1 MNKNF
6 FTLLLTVALVIAL
19 SVPSLADTIRLKDGS
34 IVRGQVVGF
43 KDQQF
48 TVLVGAGARGR
59 RSRMQI
65 YMEDIDSIE
74 FDSAGSS
81 AAAAAGGTAPV
92 IDDDQSSA
100 PASASAPVA
109 PSPRPTAPPR
119 TDTTQSSNTQSS
131 QTTATGGSTQSASR
145 TSPTFF
151 QINARVRG
159 DNTSNGWT
167 NTGLVVRRGQR
178 LRVKA
183 TGRIA
188 LGAGRSSTPAGLPTL
203 PDRDK
208 LMRNEA
214 TGGLIAVIGDDNDDF
229 IFVGSS
235 RDFIAQRDGVLF
247 LGVNEGNLADNT
259 GAYDA
264 VIEAEAMGS
273 R

>member
-6 FTLLLTVALVIAL
+6 VTLIAAVALIICL
-19 SVPSLADTIRLKDGS
+19 SAPVLADTIRMKDGS
-34 IVRGQVVGF
+34 IIHGQVVGF

-48 TVLVGAGARGR
+48 IVLVGTGTRGR
-59 RSRMQI
+59 RSRI
-65 YMEDIDSIE
+65 SLYMEDIDSIE
-74 FDSAGSS
+74 FESTATASAGGISP
-81 AAAAAGGTAPV
+81 ATDDTTAPSTTTQPAT
-92 IDDDQSSA
+92 QSS
-100 PASASAPVA
+100 
-109 PSPRPTAPPR
+109 RPTQPAPR
-119 TDTTQSSNTQSS
+119 TDTTQTS
-131 QTTATGGSTQSASR
+131 QTTTGNTEPASR

-178 LRVKA
+178 LRITA
-183 TGRIA
+183 TGRVS

-208 LMRNEA
+208 LMRNEP
-214 TGGLIAVIGDDNDDF
+214 TGGIIGVIGDDNDDF
-229 IFVGSS
+229 IFVGNR

-264 VIEAEAMGS
+264 VIEAEALGS
-273 R
+273 TTQR

>member
-1 MNKNF
+1 MNKN
-6 FTLLLTVALVIAL
+6 TVTSLLALALIIAL
-19 SVPSLADTIRLKDGS
+19 SAPIFADTIRMKDGS
-34 IVRGQVVGF
+34 IIRGQVVGF

-48 TVLVGAGARGR
+48 TVLVGAGSRGR
-59 RSRMQI
+59 RSRI
-65 YMEDIDSIE
+65 ELYMEDIEAIE
-74 FDSAGSS
+74 FDSATS
-81 AAAAAGGTAPV
+81 AG
-92 IDDDQSSA
+92 
-100 PASASAPVA
+100 A
-109 PSPRPTAPPR
+109 PSGGGINDDTNSTISTPAPTTQQPRPSSAPPR
-119 TDTTQSSNTQSS
+119 TDTTQAPQSD
-131 QTTATGGSTQSASR
+131 TVGSTQPASR

-151 QINARVRG
+151 QINTRVRG
-159 DNTSNGWT
+159 DNAANGWT

-178 LRVKA
+178 LRVTA
-183 TGRIA
+183 SGSIA
-188 LGAGRSSTPAGLPTL
+188 LGAGRTSTPAGMTSI

-229 IFVGSS
+229 IFIGRS

-264 VIEAEAMGS
+264 VIEAEALGG

>member
-6 FTLLLTVALVIAL
+6 VTSSFVTLALIICL
-19 SVPSLADTIRLKDGS
+19 SAPVLADTIRLKDGS
-34 IVRGQVVGF
+34 VIRGQVVGF

-48 TVLVGAGARGR
+48 TVLVGAGGRGR
-59 RSRMQI
+59 RSTI
-65 YMEDIDSIE
+65 SLYMEDIESIE
-74 FDSAGSS
+74 FESATNASTS
-81 AAAAAGGTAPV
+81 PTTVDDTSTTASTAPV
-92 IDDDQSSA
+92 TTST
-100 PASASAPVA
+100 
-109 PSPRPTAPPR
+109 PRPTATPR
-119 TDTTQSSNTQSS
+119 VNTTQSSTTSQNTGSV
-131 QTTATGGSTQSASR
+131 STQPASSR
-145 TSPTFF
+145 TSPAFF
-151 QINARVRG
+151 QINARVRA

-178 LRVKA
+178 LRVTA
-183 TGRIA
+183 TGRVS

-214 TGGLIAVIGDDNDDF
+214 TGGIIAVVGDDNDDF
-229 IFVGSS
+229 IFIGRN

-259 GAYDA
+259 GAYDV
-264 VIEAEAMGS
+264 VIEAEAIGT